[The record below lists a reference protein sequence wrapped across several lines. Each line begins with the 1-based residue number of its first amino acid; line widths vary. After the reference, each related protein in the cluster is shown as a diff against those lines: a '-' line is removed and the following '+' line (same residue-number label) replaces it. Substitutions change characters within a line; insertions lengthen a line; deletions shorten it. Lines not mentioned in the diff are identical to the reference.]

1 MCANVVVVETY
12 PPRIF
17 AKMVGRSVS
26 TLQRWDRDG
35 TLPARRTSTNRR
47 YYTHEDYLRVL
58 RRTPAERR
66 SVTYARV
73 SSPGQK
79 VDLANQHTA
88 LEQFCIGA
96 GKAISEHL
104 EDVGSGLNYK
114 RRTFLRLGDFSDR

>member
-1 MCANVVVVETY
+1 MCAMETY
-12 PPRIF
+12 PPRVCG
-17 AKMVGRSVS
+17 KMVGRTVS
-26 TLQRWDRDG
+26 TLQRWDREG
-35 TLPARRTSTNRR
+35 TLKAHRTPTNRR

-114 RRTFLRLGDFSDR
+114 RKTFLRLGDFSDR